1 MGVKLQQRTE
11 RLILT
16 GTAPSVNHMY
26 RNVMRKGRRCR
37 VLTDRAQA
45 WVEETIMKS
54 VIWRNRN
61 HWSMAT
67 GKVVVRIWY
76 YFPDKKRRDTHNTL
90 KALLDAL
97 EAACIYE
104 DDKYALPQI
113 MDYQVDIHNPRI
125 EIEFEKVVRSHG

>member
-1 MGVKLQQRTE
+1 MGTQAE

-26 RNVMRKGRRCR
+26 RNVMLKGRRCR
-37 VLTDRAQA
+37 VLTAQA
-45 WVEETIMKS
+45 HIWVEETIMKS
-54 VIWRNRN
+54 VLWRKQNQ
-61 HWSMAT
+61 WSMAT

-97 EAACIYE
+97 EAAYIYE
-104 DDKYALPQI
+104 DDKYALPWI
-113 MDYQVDIHNPRI
+113 MDYQVDKENPRI
-125 EIEFEKVVRSHG
+125 EIEFEKV